1 MSNSGAATAAEIEE
15 VNGKAKMESSA
26 ASVAGTSAGVLP
38 PRRRI
43 SQQSQLSL
51 FLRAR
56 FSSHRISL
64 FLRARF
70 SSHRIDA

>member
-1 MSNSGAATAAEIEE
+1 MSNSGAATAAEVEE
-15 VNGKAKMESSA
+15 VNGTA
-26 ASVAGTSAGVLP
+26 ASVAGTSAGVRP

-51 FLRAR
+51 FLG
-56 FSSHRISL
+56 
-64 FLRARF
+64 ARF